1 MSHTIHHL
9 LHINAPIDKVFTALS
24 SIEEL
29 KLWYTTEV
37 QGSSKLNEIIEFKF
51 GVVDFHT
58 KVIELV
64 ANEKIVMECV
74 ATSLPLVGQK
84 VTYELDQNDEK
95 TRVRFSQDGF
105 DELDD
110 FYANMNFSAS
120 KYLESLR
127 QYCQNRTSEAFGSKG
142 YRS

>member
-1 MSHTIHHL
+1 MSHTIQHL

-51 GVVDFHT
+51 GGVDFHT

-64 ANEKIVMECV
+64 TNEKIVMECV

-127 QYCQNRTSEAFGSKG
+127 QYCQNGTSEAFGSKG

>member
-51 GVVDFHT
+51 GGVDFHT

-127 QYCQNRTSEAFGSKG
+127 QFCQNGTSEAFGSKG

>member
-51 GVVDFHT
+51 GGIDFHT

-127 QYCQNRTSEAFGSKG
+127 QFCQNGNSEAFGSKG

>member
-9 LHINAPIDKVFTALS
+9 LHINSPIDKVFTALT

-51 GVVDFHT
+51 GGVDFHT
-58 KVIELV
+58 EVIELV

-127 QYCQNRTSEAFGSKG
+127 QFCQNGTSEAFGSKG

>member
-1 MSHTIHHL
+1 MSYTIHHL

-29 KLWYTTEV
+29 KLWYTTEI

-51 GVVDFHT
+51 GGVDFHS

-64 ANEKIVMECV
+64 PNEKIVMECV

-84 VTYELDQNDEK
+84 VTYQLDQNDEK

-127 QYCQNRTSEAFGSKG
+127 QYCQKGTSEAFGSSG

>member
-51 GVVDFHT
+51 GGVDFHT

-64 ANEKIVMECV
+64 ANEKIVMECI

-127 QYCQNRTSEAFGSKG
+127 QYCQNGTSEAFGSKG

>member
-51 GVVDFHT
+51 GGVDFHT

-127 QYCQNRTSEAFGSKG
+127 QYCQNGTSEAFGSKG

>member
-51 GVVDFHT
+51 GGVDFHT

-127 QYCQNRTSEAFGSKG
+127 QFCQNGISEAFGSKG

>member
-9 LHINAPIDKVFTALS
+9 LHINAPIDKVFTALC

-51 GVVDFHT
+51 GGVDFHT

-127 QYCQNRTSEAFGSKG
+127 QYCQNGTSEAFGSKG

>member
-51 GVVDFHT
+51 GGVDFHT

-64 ANEKIVMECV
+64 TNEKIVMECI

-127 QYCQNRTSEAFGSKG
+127 QFCQNGTSEAFGSKG

>member
-9 LHINAPIDKVFTALS
+9 LHINSPIDKVFTALT

-51 GVVDFHT
+51 GGVDFHT

-64 ANEKIVMECV
+64 TNEKIVMECV

-127 QYCQNRTSEAFGSKG
+127 QFCQNGNSEAFGSKG

>member
-51 GVVDFHT
+51 GGVDFHT

-127 QYCQNRTSEAFGSKG
+127 QFCQNGTSEAFGSNG

>member
-51 GVVDFHT
+51 GGIDFHT

-127 QYCQNRTSEAFGSKG
+127 QFCQNGTSEAFGSKG

>member
-51 GVVDFHT
+51 GGVDFHT

-64 ANEKIVMECV
+64 ANEKIVMECI

-127 QYCQNRTSEAFGSKG
+127 QFCQNGTSEAFGSKG

>member
-9 LHINAPIDKVFTALS
+9 LHINSPIDKVFTALT

-29 KLWYTTEV
+29 QLWYTTEV

-51 GVVDFHT
+51 GGVDFHT

-127 QYCQNRTSEAFGSKG
+127 QFCQNGTSEAFGSKG

>member
-51 GVVDFHT
+51 GGVDFHT

-64 ANEKIVMECV
+64 TNEKIVMECV

-127 QYCQNRTSEAFGSKG
+127 QFCQNGTSEAFGSKG

>member
-9 LHINAPIDKVFTALS
+9 LHINAPIDKVFTALN

-51 GVVDFHT
+51 GGVDFHT

-127 QYCQNRTSEAFGSKG
+127 QYCQNGTSEAFGSKG

>member
-51 GVVDFHT
+51 GGIDFHT

-120 KYLESLR
+120 K
-127 QYCQNRTSEAFGSKG
+127 
-142 YRS
+142 

>member
-9 LHINAPIDKVFTALS
+9 LHINSPIDKVFTALT

-51 GVVDFHT
+51 GGIDFHT
-58 KVIELV
+58 KVIELI

-127 QYCQNRTSEAFGSKG
+127 QFCQNGTSEAFGSKG

>member
-1 MSHTIHHL
+1 MNHTIHHL
-9 LHINAPIDKVFTALS
+9 LHINAPIDKVFTALT

-51 GVVDFHT
+51 GGVDFHT

-127 QYCQNRTSEAFGSKG
+127 QFCQNGTSEAFGSKG

>member
-9 LHINAPIDKVFTALS
+9 LHINSPIDKVFTALT

-51 GVVDFHT
+51 GGVDFHT

-64 ANEKIVMECV
+64 ANEKIVMECI

-127 QYCQNRTSEAFGSKG
+127 QFCQNGTSEAFGSKG

>member
-9 LHINAPIDKVFTALS
+9 LHINAPIDKVFTALT

-51 GVVDFHT
+51 GGIDFHT

-127 QYCQNRTSEAFGSKG
+127 QFCQNGTSEAFGSKG

>member
-51 GVVDFHT
+51 GGVDFHT

>member
-9 LHINAPIDKVFTALS
+9 LHINSPIDKVFTALS

-51 GVVDFHT
+51 GGVDFHT

-127 QYCQNRTSEAFGSKG
+127 QFCQNGTSEAFGSKG

>member
-9 LHINAPIDKVFTALS
+9 LHINSPIDKVFTALS

-51 GVVDFHT
+51 GGVDFHT

-127 QYCQNRTSEAFGSKG
+127 QYCQNGTSEAFGSKG

>member
-51 GVVDFHT
+51 GGIDFHT

-127 QYCQNRTSEAFGSKG
+127 QYCQNGTSEAFGSKG

>member
-1 MSHTIHHL
+1 MSHTINHL

-51 GVVDFHT
+51 GGVDFHT

>member
-9 LHINAPIDKVFTALS
+9 LHINSPIDKVFTALT

-51 GVVDFHT
+51 GGIDFHT

-127 QYCQNRTSEAFGSKG
+127 QFCQNGTSEAFGSKG

>member
-9 LHINAPIDKVFTALS
+9 LHINAPIDKVFTALT

-51 GVVDFHT
+51 GGVDFHT

-127 QYCQNRTSEAFGSKG
+127 QYCQNGTSEAFGSKG

>member
-1 MSHTIHHL
+1 MNHTIHHL

-51 GVVDFHT
+51 GGIDFHT

-127 QYCQNRTSEAFGSKG
+127 QFCQNGTSEAFGSKG

>member
-1 MSHTIHHL
+1 MSYTIHHL

-51 GVVDFHT
+51 GGVDFHT

-127 QYCQNRTSEAFGSKG
+127 QFCQNGTSEAFGSKG